1 MVRIIIMG
9 WSKLCMTKTLASV
22 KGGAFWD
29 EEFPQ
34 QIKKKKSCKLYFLF
48 VPNGIISNL
57 RAQN

>member
-1 MVRIIIMG
+1 MG